1 MFDGDGKYMRLWR
14 RIVRVHAPVGDSL
27 NNGRYH
33 VSSLGREATCR
44 GCGYGVCNCRFE
56 RQSSVRPPCELP
68 EWAQRPLAS
77 QSVCVLCGVPSIT
90 SACSWRECVSRETV
104 PEGWELDVDKS
115 KGGGGM
121 SGVWRHV
128 VTGALVVRMGRD
140 GYYSREQLERG
151 PGYGRSTLAAACES
165 VEQPLTGP

>member
-1 MFDGDGKYMRLWR
+1 MLDGDGKYMRLGR

-44 GCGYGVCNCRFE
+44 GCGYGVCSCAGTQTGRFE
-56 RQSSVRPPCELP
+56 STVKAYQAR
-68 EWAQRPLAS
+68 
-77 QSVCVLCGVPSIT
+77 QSVCGLCGVPSIA
-90 SACSWRECVSRETV
+90 SACSWSECVSRETV
-104 PEGWELDVDKS
+104 PEGWELDLAKS

-121 SGVWRHV
+121 GGVWRHV